1 MKVTLDLTDLVERGQ
16 ITAAEAERLKG
27 FAVAETGA
35 LGTNIFLAFGASA
48 IAIGL
53 GLLSP
58 TALTAIVVG
67 AVLFAAGLAL
77 KLGGGA
83 RWLLFTQVCLTVGT
97 LGLSG
102 GISLLAEGSVP
113 VNLAIAVAVGAAAV
127 LARSGLLASLAVIAF
142 GATVGA
148 ATRYEGAI
156 FWQPA
161 LSIALLAAMTL
172 ALYFASLRLPA
183 AYERLAIIAARVAI
197 LMLNFGFLI
206 GSLFGDSAVNLP
218 ALAFSIAWAVVL
230 VVTGLWAIRAN
241 RRWVVN
247 AAAVFG
253 GIHFFIQWFWAL
265 GPSAVSILGGG
276 VLLIVFG
283 FLIAAFNRR
292 PAAPVANQVAG

>member
-1 MKVTLDLTDLVERGQ
+1 MKVTLDLTELVARGQ
-16 ITAAEAERLKG
+16 LTAAEAERLKG
-27 FAVAETGA
+27 LAIAETGA

-53 GLLSP
+53 GALFP
-58 TALTAIVVG
+58 TALTAIVIG
-67 AVLFAAGLAL
+67 AVLFGGGLAL
-77 KLGGGA
+77 QLSGGT
-83 RWLLFTQVCLTVGT
+83 RWQLFAQVCLTIGT
-97 LGLSG
+97 LALSG
-102 GISLLAEGSVP
+102 GLSLLSEGSLP
-113 VNLAIAVAVGAAAV
+113 VHLAISVGVGAAAV

-142 GATVGA
+142 AATIGA
-148 ATRYEGAI
+148 ATSYQGDI

-172 ALYFASLRLPA
+172 ALYFASLRLPP
-183 AYERLAIIAARVAI
+183 AYERLAIIGARVAI

-218 ALAFSIAWAVVL
+218 AMAFSIVWAIAL

-253 GIHFFIQWFWAL
+253 AIHFFIQWFMAL
-265 GPSAVSILGGG
+265 GPSALSILGGG
-276 VLLIVFG
+276 ALLIVFG
-283 FLIAAFNRR
+283 FLIAAFNRP
-292 PAAPVANQVAG
+292 PATKAQAA